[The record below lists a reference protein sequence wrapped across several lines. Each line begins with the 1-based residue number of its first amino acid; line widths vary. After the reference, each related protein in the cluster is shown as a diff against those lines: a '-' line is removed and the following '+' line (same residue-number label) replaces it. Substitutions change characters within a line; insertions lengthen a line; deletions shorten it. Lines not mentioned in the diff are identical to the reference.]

1 MLCWMNRLGQENGV
15 FRYDLKDIRVDSWYL
30 KGDSEVEMPIRH
42 ERVEA
47 ANIFFLAR
55 LHQSLQR

>member
-1 MLCWMNRLGQENGV
+1 MNRPGQENGV
-15 FRYDLKDIRVDSWYL
+15 FRYNLKDIRVDSWYL

-42 ERVEA
+42 ELAEA

>member
-1 MLCWMNRLGQENGV
+1 MLDEPARAGERCIPLGFN
-15 FRYDLKDIRVDSWYL
+15 DIRVDSWYL